1 MFYNYAP
8 IILAVLG
15 AIVGI
20 SGYYLITVYQIRY
33 AWLYWMIISTILM
46 IVGLI
51 NGKLINKLNLSAHTD
66 FLTGLWNRRYFYLQ
80 LTEAELK
87 AAKRNSSLCI
97 AMIDADN
104 FKAVNDIYGHMI
116 GDGLL
121 IDLATILKKNTRSS
135 DVVTRW
141 GGDEFAI
148 IFSETSLED
157 TTAIIERIRYKVEH
171 RLQNPYGLTISAGIV
186 SLEPEQDSKNLLIKA
201 DQALYMAKAHKNSVI
216 ILNEF

>member
-1 MFYNYAP
+1 VFYNYAP